1 MPTRGTVKWFNNT
14 KGWGFVLSDEGT
26 EAFVHYSDIE
36 GDGFK
41 ALYVGDT
48 VEFEMTDSERG
59 PKAISVKKVE

>member
-14 KGWGFVLSDEGT
+14 KGWGFILSDEGT

-59 PKAISVKKVE
+59 PKAITVRKVE